1 MTEAPV
7 LELRGVSKSFGA
19 AKVLSSVS
27 FTMRQGERLAVIG
40 PNGAG
45 KTTLINLITGLYSCD
60 SGAVLLHGRDITSL
74 PAHRRL
80 RLGMARSFQKLSLF
94 DGMTVAENIRQSVLR
109 YHGVHAQ
116 FWRRLAN
123 FSAIAEEAG
132 HVAALMG
139 LAAVADQP
147 VATLAYGLRRRLD
160 IALVLAQRPALMI
173 LDEPAAGLS
182 AAETRELVAVL
193 KAAAGACTLI
203 IVEHDM
209 DVVRA
214 VAERVMVLDYGS
226 VLAAGT
232 PAEISAHKQ
241 VRQVY
246 LGEAA

>member
-1 MTEAPV
+1 MAEAPL
-7 LELRGVSKSFGA
+7 LELRGVCKSFGA
-19 AKVLSSVS
+19 ARVLADVSVAL
-27 FTMRQGERLAVIG
+27 RPGERLAVIG

-45 KTTLINLITGLYSCD
+45 KTTLINLITGLFSCD
-60 SGAVLLHGRDITSL
+60 SGTILFRERDITKW

-94 DGMTVAENIRQSVLR
+94 DCMTVAENIRQSVLR

-123 FSAIAEEAG
+123 FAAIDAETAR
-132 HVAALMG
+132 VAALMG

-147 VATLAYGLRRRLD
+147 VATLPYGLRRRLD

-193 KAAAGACTLI
+193 KAAAGDFTLML
-203 IVEHDM
+203 VEHDM

-214 VAERVMVLDYGS
+214 VAERVLVLDYGR

-232 PAEISAHKQ
+232 PAEMSAHPQ

>member
-1 MTEAPV
+1 MAEAPL
-7 LELRGVSKSFGA
+7 LELRGVCKSFGA
-19 AKVLSSVS
+19 ARVLADVSVAL
-27 FTMRQGERLAVIG
+27 RPGERLAVIG

-45 KTTLINLITGLYSCD
+45 KTTLINLITGLFSCD
-60 SGAVLLHGRDITSL
+60 SGTILFRERDITKW
-74 PAHRRL
+74 PAHQRL

-123 FSAIAEEAG
+123 FAAIDAETAR
-132 HVAALMG
+132 VAALMG

-147 VATLAYGLRRRLD
+147 VATLPYGLRRRLD

-193 KAAAGACTLI
+193 KAAAGDFTLML
-203 IVEHDM
+203 VEHDM

-214 VAERVMVLDYGS
+214 VAERVLVLDYGR

-232 PAEISAHKQ
+232 PAEMSAHPQ

>member
-1 MTEAPV
+1 MAEAPL
-7 LELRGVSKSFGA
+7 LELRGVCKSFGA
-19 AKVLSSVS
+19 ARVLADVSVAL
-27 FTMRQGERLAVIG
+27 RPGERLAVIG

-45 KTTLINLITGLYSCD
+45 KTTLINLITGLFSCD
-60 SGAVLLHGRDITSL
+60 SGTILFRERDITKW

-123 FSAIAEEAG
+123 FAAIDAETAR
-132 HVAALMG
+132 VAALMG

-147 VATLAYGLRRRLD
+147 VATLPYGLRRRLD

-193 KAAAGACTLI
+193 KAAAGDFTLML
-203 IVEHDM
+203 VEHDM

-214 VAERVMVLDYGS
+214 VAERVLVLDYGR

-232 PAEISAHKQ
+232 PAEMSAHPQ

>member
-1 MTEAPV
+1 MAEAPL
-7 LELRGVSKSFGA
+7 LELRGVCKSFGA
-19 AKVLSSVS
+19 ARVLADVSVAL
-27 FTMRQGERLAVIG
+27 RPGERLAVIG

-45 KTTLINLITGLYSCD
+45 KTTLINLITGLFSCD
-60 SGAVLLHGRDITSL
+60 SGTILFRDRDITKW

-94 DGMTVAENIRQSVLR
+94 DGMTVAENIRQSALR

-123 FSAIAEEAG
+123 FSAIDAETAR
-132 HVAALMG
+132 VAALMG

-147 VATLAYGLRRRLD
+147 VATLPYGLRRRLD

-193 KAAAGACTLI
+193 KAAAGDCTLML
-203 IVEHDM
+203 VEHDM

-214 VAERVMVLDYGS
+214 VAERVLVLDYGR

-232 PAEISAHKQ
+232 PAEMSAHPQ

>member
-1 MTEAPV
+1 MAEALV

-19 AKVLSSVS
+19 AEVLSNVG
-27 FTMRQGERLAVIG
+27 FAMRRGERLAVIG

-45 KTTLINLITGLYSCD
+45 KTTLINLITGLFSCE
-60 SGAVLLHGRDITSL
+60 SGTILFRERDITKW

-123 FSAIAEEAG
+123 FAAIDAETAR
-132 HVAALMG
+132 VAALMG

-147 VATLAYGLRRRLD
+147 VATLPYGLRRRLD

-193 KAAAGACTLI
+193 KAAAGDCTLML
-203 IVEHDM
+203 VEHDM

-214 VAERVMVLDYGS
+214 VAERVLVLDYGR

-232 PAEISAHKQ
+232 PAEMSAHPQ

>member
-1 MTEAPV
+1 MAEAPL
-7 LELRGVSKSFGA
+7 LELRGVCKSFGA
-19 AKVLSSVS
+19 ARVLADVSVAL
-27 FTMRQGERLAVIG
+27 RPGERLAVIG

-45 KTTLINLITGLYSCD
+45 KTTLINLITGLFSCD
-60 SGAVLLHGRDITSL
+60 SGTILFRERDITKW

-123 FSAIAEEAG
+123 FAAIDAETAR
-132 HVAALMG
+132 VAALMG

-147 VATLAYGLRRRLD
+147 VATLPYGLRRRLD
-160 IALVLAQRPALMI
+160 IALVLAHRPALMI

-193 KAAAGACTLI
+193 KAAAGDFTLML
-203 IVEHDM
+203 VEHDM

-214 VAERVMVLDYGS
+214 VAERVLVLDYGR

-232 PAEISAHKQ
+232 PAEMSAHPQ

>member
-1 MTEAPV
+1 MAEAPL
-7 LELRGVSKSFGA
+7 LELRGVCKSFGA
-19 AKVLSSVS
+19 ARVLADVSVAL
-27 FTMRQGERLAVIG
+27 RPGERLAVIG

-45 KTTLINLITGLYSCD
+45 KTTLINLITGLFSCD
-60 SGAVLLHGRDITSL
+60 SGTILFRERDITKW

-123 FSAIAEEAG
+123 FAAIDAETAR
-132 HVAALMG
+132 VAALMG

-147 VATLAYGLRRRLD
+147 VATLPYGLRRRLD

-193 KAAAGACTLI
+193 KAAAGDCTLML
-203 IVEHDM
+203 VEHDM

-214 VAERVMVLDYGS
+214 VAERVLVLDYGR

-232 PAEISAHKQ
+232 PAEMSAHPQ

>member
-1 MTEAPV
+1 
-7 LELRGVSKSFGA
+7 
-19 AKVLSSVS
+19 
-27 FTMRQGERLAVIG
+27 
-40 PNGAG
+40 
-45 KTTLINLITGLYSCD
+45 
-60 SGAVLLHGRDITSL
+60 
-74 PAHRRL
+74 
-80 RLGMARSFQKLSLF
+80 MARSFQKLSLF

-116 FWRRLAN
+116 FWRRLAD
-123 FSAIAEEAG
+123 FSAIAEEARQ
-132 HVAALMG
+132 VAALMG

-147 VATLAYGLRRRLD
+147 VPTLAYGLRRRLD

-193 KAAAGACTLI
+193 KTAAGGCTLI

-214 VAERVMVLDYGS
+214 LAERVMVLDYGS
-226 VLAAGT
+226 VLATGT